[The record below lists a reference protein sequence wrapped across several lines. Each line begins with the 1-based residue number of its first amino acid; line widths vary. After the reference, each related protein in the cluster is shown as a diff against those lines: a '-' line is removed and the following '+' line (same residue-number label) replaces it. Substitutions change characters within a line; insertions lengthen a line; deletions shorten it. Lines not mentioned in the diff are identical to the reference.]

1 MANTRRVT
9 KPSKSPVD
17 DLKSPKAI
25 MLDEAVKKALEELSQ
40 IRVDQNA
47 EKAED
52 EEVFRKREEAAKK
65 ALDKALNEKKEFLAQ
80 VQKQVSE
87 YYQEAALKDSKDK
100 NELTAQELKKRKTD
114 LELIEAAVSD
124 LESKLKEIGRLINK
138 SGSGAKK
145 KATIPKSKIEEGIAA
160 VLMEAAKTKKS
171 SDNLKNQ
178 KQYMEQEAGK
188 VEEKKK
194 TTTKIVEQD
203 QKKTKAQ
210 EADKAKPAQKPAAQ
224 KSAAKA
230 SAKEA
235 SKKAAKDGDNGRYR
249 LKKLYDE
256 VVVKELMKQF
266 GYKNIHQV
274 PKIEKIVVNRGLGDI
289 KDDGK
294 KFNAAVEE
302 LALICGQ
309 KPVVTKAKK
318 SVANFKVRTG
328 MNVGCMVTLRGNRM
342 YEFLD
347 KLISMALP
355 RVRDF
360 RGLNGNSFDG
370 RGNYTFGIKEQLIFP
385 EVKYDTIDKVRGF
398 DVTIVTTARTDEEA
412 KALLKGM
419 GMPLAN

>member
-9 KPSKSPVD
+9 NLSKSPVD

-25 MLDEAVKKALEELSQ
+25 MLNEAVNKALEELSQ
-40 IRVDQNA
+40 IRVERSAD
-47 EKAED
+47 KAED
-52 EEVFRKREEAAKK
+52 EEALRKREEAAKQE
-65 ALDKALNEKKEFLAQ
+65 LDKALKAKKEFLES
-80 VQKQVSE
+80 VKKQVND
-87 YYQEAALKDSKDK
+87 YYEEAALKDSQNKTD
-100 NELTAQELKKRKTD
+100 LTAQELKKRKTD

-124 LESKLKEIGRLINK
+124 LEAKLNEVSRLINK
-138 SGSGAKK
+138 TGSEAKK

-160 VLMEAAKTKKS
+160 VLMEAAKTKTKTQ
-171 SDNLKNQ
+171 NL
-178 KQYMEQEAGK
+178 EQEADK
-188 VEEKKK
+188 VEKKNK
-194 TTTKIVEQD
+194 TTTKTVE
-203 QKKTKAQ
+203 KETKVD
-210 EADKAKPAQKPAAQ
+210 E
-224 KSAAKA
+224 S
-230 SAKEA
+230 
-235 SKKAAKDGDNGRYR
+235 GRYR
-249 LKKLYDE
+249 LKKLYSE
-256 VVVKELMKQF
+256 VVVKELIKQF
-266 GYKNIHQV
+266 GYKNINQV
-274 PKIEKIVVNRGLGDI
+274 PKIEKIVVNRGLGDV

-318 SVANFKVRTG
+318 SVANFKVRAG

-385 EVKYDTIDKVRGF
+385 EIKYDSVEKVRGF
-398 DVTIVTTARTDEEA
+398 DITIVTTAKTDEEA
-412 KALLKGM
+412 KALLKGI

>member
-1 MANTRRVT
+1 MANTRRMT
-9 KPSKSPVD
+9 NLSKSPVD

-25 MLDEAVKKALEELSQ
+25 MLNEAVNKALEELSQ
-40 IRVDQNA
+40 IRVEQSADR
-47 EKAED
+47 AED
-52 EEVFRKREEAAKK
+52 EEALRQREEAAKI
-65 ALDKALNEKKEFLAQ
+65 ALDKALNAKKEFLAS
-80 VQKQVSE
+80 VQKQVND
-87 YYQEAALKDSKDK
+87 YYQEAALKDSEDK
-100 NELTAQELKKRKTD
+100 TDLTAQELKKRKTD

-124 LESKLKEIGRLINK
+124 LEAKLKEVSRLVNK
-138 SGSGAKK
+138 TGSGAKK

-160 VLMEAAKTKKS
+160 VLMEAAKTQKKS
-171 SDNLKNQ
+171 SKTSSKIE
-178 KQYMEQEAGK
+178 KQYIEQEAEK
-188 VEEKKK
+188 VEEKNK
-194 TTTKIVEQD
+194 TTTKTVE
-203 QKKTKAQ
+203 KKETKTKAK
-210 EADKAKPAQKPAAQ
+210 ETDKAKKATKAAAKSTAKVAQK
-224 KSAAKA
+224 
-230 SAKEA
+230 E
-235 SKKAAKDGDNGRYR
+235 DNGRYR
-249 LKKLYDE
+249 LKKHYND
-256 VVVKELMKQF
+256 VVINELMKQF
-266 GYKNIHQV
+266 GYKNINQV

-318 SVANFKVRTG
+318 SVANFKVRAG
-328 MNVGCMVTLRGNRM
+328 MNIGCMVTLRGNRM

-385 EVKYDTIDKVRGF
+385 EIKYDSVETVRGF
-398 DVTIVTTARTDEEA
+398 DVTIVTSANTDEEA
-412 KALLKGM
+412 KALLKGI